1 MTQKSVFLGGEGDA
15 WFDRNIDKIP
25 RVEDFDRD
33 PVVAEIGALA
43 DSLPAADARVLEVG
57 CGPGTRLAWLARKRG
72 FQCAGLDPSAKAVAF
87 AVEQHGI
94 DARVGTADALPYDA
108 ASFDIVIFGFCL
120 YLCDREDLFRIAA
133 ETHRVSKSPGWI
145 VIHDF
150 FSPTANARAYRHKAG
165 VSSFKMDYRSLFT
178 WHPAYTVFSHRVMH
192 HEHGGY
198 TDDPDEWVAVSVLRK
213 G

>member
-1 MTQKSVFLGGEGDA
+1 MTQKAEFLGGEGDA
-15 WFDRNIDKIP
+15 WFERNLDKIA

-33 PVVAEIGALA
+33 AVVAEIGRVA
-43 DSLPAADARVLEVG
+43 DVLPAGARVLEVG
-57 CGPGTRLAWLARKRG
+57 CGPGTRLAWLARNRG
-72 FQCAGLDPSAKAVAF
+72 MSCAGLDPSARAVAF
-87 AVEQHGI
+87 AVERHGI

-108 ASFDIVIFGFCL
+108 ASFDVVIFGFCL

-133 ETHRVSKSPGWI
+133 EAHRVLKSPGWI

-150 FSPTANARAYRHKAG
+150 FSPTPTARAYRHKAG